1 VTALLEA
8 VGLTVEV
15 GGVRVCAGLEL
26 AVAPGQCWGI
36 LGRNGTG
43 KTTLLHT
50 LAGLRP
56 PTAGR
61 IRLDGRALP
70 GLERRTVARRLGILL
85 QDYVDAFPSTVL
97 ETALTGR
104 HPHLGP
110 WEWEGPADLAAARAA
125 LGRVGLEAFES
136 RPVQTLSGGER
147 RRLAIATLLTQ
158 DPALYL
164 LDEPTNHLDLN
175 HQVSVLG
182 EFARALRQ
190 GGRAAL
196 MVLHDPNLAARF
208 CDRLL
213 LLHGEGETQAGP
225 APDLLT
231 AANLERL
238 YHHPMRASPTPDGTA
253 WLPA

>member
-1 VTALLEA
+1 MSALLETA
-8 VGLTVEV
+8 GLTVAV
-15 GGVRVCAGLEL
+15 GGVRVCTGLDL
-26 AVAPGQCWGI
+26 AVEPGQCWGI

-56 PTAGR
+56 PAAGR
-61 IRLDGRALP
+61 IRLDGIDLH
-70 GLERRTVARRLGILL
+70 GIERRTVARRLGILL

-97 ETALTGR
+97 ETTLTGR

-110 WEWEGPADLAAARAA
+110 WEWEGPADLAAARTA
-125 LGRVGLEAFES
+125 LGRVGLGAFES

-175 HQVSVLG
+175 HQVSVL
-182 EFARALRQ
+182 EELSCTLRR

-213 LLHGEGETQAGP
+213 LLHGAGETQAGP

-238 YHHPMRASPTPDGTA
+238 YHHPMRAIPTPDGTA
-253 WLPA
+253 WLPG

>member
-1 VTALLEA
+1 MSALLETA
-8 VGLTVEV
+8 GLTVEV

-56 PTAGR
+56 PAAGR

-125 LGRVGLEAFES
+125 LGRVGLGAFES

-175 HQVSVLG
+175 HQVSVL
-182 EFARALRQ
+182 EELSRTLRR

-213 LLHGEGETQAGP
+213 LLHGEGVTQAGP
-225 APDLLT
+225 ATDLLT

-238 YHHPMRASPTPDGTA
+238 YRHPMRAIPTPSGTA
-253 WLPA
+253 WLPG